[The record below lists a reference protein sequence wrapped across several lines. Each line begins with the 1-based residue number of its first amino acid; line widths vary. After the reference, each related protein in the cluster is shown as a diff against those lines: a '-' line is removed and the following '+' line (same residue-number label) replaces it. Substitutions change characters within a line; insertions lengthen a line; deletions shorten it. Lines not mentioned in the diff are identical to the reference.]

1 MGSSLFR
8 KKSLAAVLA
17 EAGDPNVE
25 HGAEHGGVALARTL
39 GAHHLVMLG
48 IGAIIGAGIFAL
60 TGQWAATYAG
70 PGIVYSFV
78 ISGVLCAFAG
88 LCYSELTAM
97 IPIAGSAY
105 AYTYTTLGELIA
117 WIIGW
122 DLVLEYA
129 FGAITVSI
137 SWSGYL
143 VSLVQRTLGVALPDP
158 LRLLTCCPWEHVT
171 LADGTTT
178 TGLWNVP
185 ASLIGVLC
193 AIVLYR
199 GIREASGVNNLIVL
213 LKLAIITIFVG
224 LGIGVVSGA
233 NLLVNE
239 HASGLLALVPEPVS
253 VVENGLEVTR
263 YGWARG
269 GVLTGAAVAFFAYI
283 GFDAVSTTA
292 QETRNPQRDLP
303 IGILGSLAVC
313 TVLYVLV
320 AITLTGVVPYTELAV
335 PDPIAV
341 GIDRIVSLRGWS
353 AGTQWTLSFL
363 VKLGALAGLTSVI
376 LVLCLGQTRIFYA
389 MARDGLLPW
398 FDSIHPRFHT
408 PHVATVVTGAT
419 VAVVA
424 GLMPIHIVG
433 ELVAIGTL
441 FAFVLVCIGV
451 VVLRKTQPDAP
462 RPFEL
467 RYPRLVGTLGALVS
481 LFVMS
486 NLPLDTWLRLLV
498 WLVIGFGVYFGYG
511 RKHSK
516 VGLSSGPRG

>member
-1 MGSSLFR
+1 MASSIFR
-8 KKSLAAVLA
+8 KKPLDAVIE
-17 EAGDPNVE
+17 EARDPNVE
-25 HGAEHGGVALARTL
+25 HGAPHAGGRLARTL
-39 GAHHLVMLG
+39 GANHLVMLG

-60 TGQWAATYAG
+60 TGQWAAMYAG
-70 PGIVYSFV
+70 PGIVFSF
-78 ISGVLCAFAG
+78 ILSGVLCAFAG
-88 LCYSELTAM
+88 LCYSELAAM

-105 AYTYTTLGELIA
+105 TYTYTTLGELIA

-129 FGAITVSI
+129 FGAITVAI

-143 VSLVQRTLGVALPDP
+143 VSLVQRTFGVALPDWA
-158 LRLLTCCPWEHVT
+158 LLLTRCPFEPVT
-171 LADGTTT
+171 LADGSTSM
-178 TGLWNVP
+178 GLWNVP
-185 ASLIGVLC
+185 ASLIGVFC
-193 AIVLYR
+193 AVVLYR

-213 LKLAIITIFVG
+213 LKLTIIIVFVG
-224 LGIGVVSGA
+224 LGLGVVSA
-233 NLLVNE
+233 ENLFVNE
-239 HASGLLALVPEPVS
+239 HAAGLLALVPEPVT
-253 VVENGLEVTR
+253 VVESGIEVTR
-263 YGWARG
+263 YGWFRG

-292 QETRNPQRDLP
+292 QEARNPQRDMP
-303 IGILGSLAVC
+303 IGILGSLVIC

-341 GIDRIVSLRGWS
+341 GIDHIVALRGWS

-363 VKLGALAGLTSVI
+363 VKLGALAGLSSVI

-389 MARDGLLPW
+389 MSRDGLLPW
-398 FDSIHPRFHT
+398 VDRVHERFHT
-408 PHVATVVTGAT
+408 PHVATVVTGVT
-419 VAVVA
+419 VSVVA
-424 GLMPIHIVG
+424 GLMPIHVVG

-451 VVLRKTQPDAP
+451 VVLRRTQPDVP

-486 NLPLDTWLRLLV
+486 NLPLDTWLRLVV
-498 WLVIGFGVYFGYG
+498 WLVVGLAIYFGYG
-511 RKHSK
+511 RRHSR
-516 VGLSSGPRG
+516 VGRL